1 MGIEIEKKFL
11 VINDSWRAQVDKTTR
26 MAQGYLNDMKAMRD
40 GTQKASVRIRIAGDQ
55 AFLNMK
61 SRELGHTRQEFDYEI
76 PLADAEDLLKLCV
89 GGLIDKHRHYIKQES
104 FVWEVD
110 EFLGDNQGLIVA
122 EIELPD
128 ADAVFE
134 RPQWV
139 GIEVTDRI
147 RYYNLALAE
156 RPFSQWTAEEKTEC

>member
-11 VINDSWRAQVDKTTR
+11 VINDSWKSRVYKTTR
-26 MAQGYLNDMKAMRD
+26 MAQGYLNDMNAMRA
-40 GTQKASVRIRIAGDQ
+40 GTQKASVRVRIAGEQ

-76 PLADAEDLLKLCV
+76 PVADAEALLELCV
-89 GGLIDKHRHYIKQES
+89 GGLIDKHRHYVKHEG

-110 EFLGDNQGLIVA
+110 EFLGDNAGLIVA

-128 ADAVFE
+128 ADAVFA
-134 RPQWV
+134 RPEWC
-139 GIEVTDRI
+139 GKEVTDKI

-156 RPFSQWTAEEKTEC
+156 RAFSRWTAEEKTEC

>member
-11 VINDSWRAQVDKTTR
+11 IVNDSWKAQVYKTTR
-26 MAQGYLNDMKAMRD
+26 MAQGYLNDMNAMRE
-40 GTQKASVRIRIAGDQ
+40 GTQKASVRVRIAGEQ

-61 SRELGHTRQEFDYEI
+61 SRELGHTRQEFDYQI
-76 PLADAEDLLKLCV
+76 PVADAEALLKLCM
-89 GGLIDKHRHYIKQES
+89 GGLIDKQRHYVKHDGFI
-104 FVWEVD
+104 WEVD
-110 EFLGDNQGLIVA
+110 EFLGDNLGLFVA

-134 RPQWV
+134 RPQWS
-139 GIEVTDRI
+139 GTEVTDKI

-156 RPFSQWTAEEKTEC
+156 RPFAKWTTEEKTEC